1 MLSFGDCSGA
11 SFVIF
16 PSTSLPCGMPVSH
29 MDLELIAVK
38 WATLSGVL
46 LKGARNCDD
55 AQSVASKASNRVV
68 RSSRVWSDAISVSIL
83 LWWVGFLIP
92 AINCDRI
99 ISGA

>member
-38 WATLSGVL
+38 WEIVGSASSDMAET
-46 LKGARNCDD
+46 ADD
-55 AQSVASKASNRVV
+55 RHTVAK
-68 RSSRVWSDAISVSIL
+68 
-83 LWWVGFLIP
+83 
-92 AINCDRI
+92 
-99 ISGA
+99 